1 MTAYTTSMR
10 LRIDWSEV
18 DSFGHINNLAI
29 MKYIQTARVGYLEE
43 IGMMP
48 LQEDTGIGPVMA
60 STSCQFKKQ
69 LYYPGKVVVC
79 STVGPIKNTSFQMRH
94 AVFNDADEL
103 IAEAHDVIVM
113 FNFSRKAKHP
123 VPEIYRE
130 RIEAIERG
138 KGSPQV
144 QS

>member
-1 MTAYTTSMR
+1 MNAYSTHMEI
-10 LRIDWSEV
+10 RIDWSEI

-79 STVGPIKNTSFQMRH
+79 SRIDHIKNTSFQMRH
-94 AVFNDADEL
+94 AVFNDAEEL

-113 FNFSRKAKHP
+113 FNFGRNTKQP
-123 VPEIYRE
+123 VPDIYRE
-130 RIEAIERG
+130 RIAALESR
-138 KGSPQV
+138 KGSPLV
-144 QS
+144 QP